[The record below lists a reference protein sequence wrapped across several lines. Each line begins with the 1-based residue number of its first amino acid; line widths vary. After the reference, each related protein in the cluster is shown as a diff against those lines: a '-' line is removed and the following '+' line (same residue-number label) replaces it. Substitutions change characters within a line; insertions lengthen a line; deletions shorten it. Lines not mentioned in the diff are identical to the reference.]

1 MEDSTIALSP
11 FISPFFSFFFF
22 GNVRANQCGPGLFS
36 VAPRYQIFLP
46 HFPPACLPATEVLV
60 LVDFEATMPDELT
73 VAAGDVVKGVSKAG
87 EEGWLQ
93 GELGGKKGIFPANFV
108 KVCPR
113 RRAWQ

>member
-1 MEDSTIALSP
+1 MLCRP
-11 FISPFFSFFFF
+11 
-22 GNVRANQCGPGLFS
+22 LFS
-36 VAPRYQIFLP
+36 LLFGGAGGTSGQISVSRPCSLLRRDIKFFCP
-46 HFPPACLPATEVLV
+46 ISRLPATEVLV

>member
-1 MEDSTIALSP
+1 M
-11 FISPFFSFFFF
+11 
-22 GNVRANQCGPGLFS
+22 
-36 VAPRYQIFLP
+36 
-46 HFPPACLPATEVLV
+46 